1 MLRSLHFHRDHR
13 RRTPKLTASPTCT
26 EMRMTMNA
34 TSVSNA
40 KSSSTKKV
48 MIAAIAG
55 GIGIALLLGG
65 AGSLAY
71 WTDNSA
77 TSQEIQTGSL
87 ALGAVTEQW
96 TVQNGAGTA
105 QSFTGPIVPGDV
117 LTTTVSVPV
126 AVTGQNMKAKLDV
139 TDAIV
144 DGDAA
149 LETALQVK
157 VVSVN
162 GAAGST
168 ATVAKDATIPVVI
181 SVTFPF
187 GTTGQ
192 YNDLEVAKAV
202 FSAKYT
208 LTQVPAAS

>member
-1 MLRSLHFHRDHR
+1 
-13 RRTPKLTASPTCT
+13 
-26 EMRMTMNA
+26 MTMNA
-34 TSVSNA
+34 NTATAS

-48 MIAAIAG
+48 TTAAIAG
-55 GIGIALLLGG
+55 GVGVALLLGG
-65 AGSLAY
+65 AGTLAY

-77 TSQEIQTGSL
+77 TSQDIQSGSL
-87 ALGAVTEQW
+87 ALGTISDEW
-96 TVQNGAGTA
+96 TVQNGTGAA
-105 QSFTGPIVPGDV
+105 QALTGPIVPGDV

-126 AVTGQNMKAKLDV
+126 DVTGQNMKAKLDV

-149 LETALQVK
+149 LEEALQVK

-168 ATVAKDATIPVVI
+168 ATITEDATVPVVI

-192 YNDLEVAKAV
+192 YNDAAELAEAV
-202 FSAKYT
+202 FSATYT
-208 LTQVPAAS
+208 LSQVPAAN

>member
-1 MLRSLHFHRDHR
+1 
-13 RRTPKLTASPTCT
+13 
-26 EMRMTMNA
+26 MNA
-34 TSVSNA
+34 TTATAV

-48 MIAAIAG
+48 AIAAIAG
-55 GIGIALLLGG
+55 GVGVALLLGG
-65 AGSLAY
+65 AGTLAY
-71 WTDNSA
+71 WTDNAA

-87 ALGAVTEQW
+87 ALGTITDAW
-96 TVQNGAGTA
+96 SIKNGAGAA

-126 AVTGQNMKAKLDV
+126 DVTGQNMNAKLDV

-144 DGDAA
+144 DGDAT
-149 LETALQVK
+149 LEGALQVK

-162 GAAGST
+162 GIAGST
-168 ATVAKDATIPVVI
+168 ATTTQDATVPVVI

-192 YNDLEVAKAV
+192 YNDAEVAKAV

>member
-13 RRTPKLTASPTCT
+13 RTTPKLTASPTCT

-34 TSVSNA
+34 TPVTAA

-48 MIAAIAG
+48 MVAAIAG
-55 GIGIALLLGG
+55 G
-65 AGSLAY
+65 
-71 WTDNSA
+71 
-77 TSQEIQTGSL
+77 IQTGSL

-96 TVQNGAGTA
+96 SVQNGAGAA
-105 QSFTGPIVPGDV
+105 QSFSGPIVPGDV

-149 LETALQVK
+149 LEEALQVK
-157 VVSVN
+157 VVSVG

-168 ATVAKDATIPVVI
+168 ATIAKDATVPVVI